1 MHRNQDDRGLAGQ
14 REGVKLNKEMQ
25 MVREFNS
32 QFGVKECFRP
42 RMPSPEVHNLRFRL
56 IDEEAQ
62 ELRDAT
68 SLVQYLD
75 AIVDLLY
82 VVQGAALVAG
92 FSPQQ
97 VEDAFAEVHRSNM
110 SKLWSADEIDCIPAD
125 CRAVLVDSNRYI
137 VRRNDGKVIKSPTYS
152 PANLE
157 SIIE

>member
-1 MHRNQDDRGLAGQ
+1 MHRNQNDRAVAGQ
-14 REGVKLNKEMQ
+14 REGIKLKKQMQ
-25 MVREFNS
+25 MVRQFNS
-32 QFGVKECFRP
+32 QFGVKEPLRP
-42 RMPSPEVHNLRFRL
+42 TMPSFEVHDLRYQL
-56 IDEEAQ
+56 IDEEAN
-62 ELRDAT
+62 ELQDAT

-92 FSPQQ
+92 FSGQQ

-152 PANLE
+152 PANLQA
-157 SIIE
+157 IIE

>member
-1 MHRNQDDRGLAGQ
+1 M
-14 REGVKLNKEMQ
+14 NKEMQ
-25 MVREFNS
+25 MVRQFNS
-32 QFGVKECFRP
+32 QFGVKERFRP

-125 CRAVLVDSNRYI
+125 CRASRVGDGRYV

-152 PANLE
+152 PANLQA
-157 SIIE
+157 IIQ

>member
-1 MHRNQDDRGLAGQ
+1 
-14 REGVKLNKEMQ
+14 MQ

-32 QFGVKECFRP
+32 QFGVKESLRP
-42 RMPSPEVHNLRFRL
+42 AMPSPEVHNLRFRL

-92 FSPQQ
+92 FSGQQ

-152 PANLE
+152 PANLQA
-157 SIIE
+157 IIQ